1 MFQFDKDY
9 VLKNEVVE
17 LSPLKLSH
25 ELELFYESND
35 PEIWQHFI
43 ENGFGQQNFKKYI
56 ENAVQ
61 KRDEGK
67 QYPLVIKDLRN
78 NQLAGITRVYEVDNI
93 LKNAKVGHTWI
104 GKRFQRTGLNKACKY
119 LLFEFLFEK
128 IKMKRIG
135 FGASSLNTI
144 SIKAML
150 SIGCKIEGELRSF
163 LPVKG
168 TDERANI
175 VLLSILKEEW
185 TSRAKQNLENR
196 FKAI

>member
-35 PEIWQHFI
+35 PEIWQHFT
-43 ENGFGQQNFKKYI
+43 ENGFGEQNFKKYI

-135 FGASSLNTI
+135 FGASSLNTL
-144 SIKAML
+144 SIKAMQ